1 MFDEAKRA
9 IGAEHTTRLG
19 ESRCGIR
26 DTAQRPGDDHR
37 VDAAIRDGRRDMLG
51 GAFQQLHSQ
60 TAALG
65 LEHGR
70 TVRHGE
76 QFG

>member
-37 VDAAIRDGRRDMLG
+37 VDAAIGDGGWETLG
-51 GAFQQLHSQ
+51 RAF
-60 TAALG
+60 
-65 LEHGR
+65 
-70 TVRHGE
+70 
-76 QFG
+76 